1 MFKASGTLAALLP
14 SLRFGVNKTDFFT
27 SLWSKP
33 QTRDERVK
41 EYVPEVLEE
50 SFEQQR
56 AVLEESTSRD
66 IIVELG
72 NKILQEI
79 DSKSPTPSIAPHLNK
94 LLLEYGVKDVIAQ
107 RPLSYLLYPNS
118 SALSAGE
125 QAHELVS
132 SFPDNFRAMIEEVER
147 NGCSA
152 KTAVHASAAPEVH
165 VPKAAS
171 SVAAVGHEA
180 TSSVQVAD
188 GTSASG
194 EEVAPTE
201 PGGRTPGDSEASSPS
216 QQRADGVIMASKDE
230 YEPMDITM
238 FVKVAAGMAMAN
250 LHCGDMRNAV
260 RCVDAGIS
268 HAKEASRLGGLLALK
283 AGLLVRQKK
292 FAEAAECAKLA
303 VEASGNVQGY
313 LHGAYALH
321 KLNRPEE
328 AVALLERGRE
338 DHPMNTQFE
347 AQIEAIQRELK
358 LALPASSSSSSASKD
373 AAQEA
378 LPAK

>member
-1 MFKASGTLAALLP
+1 MFKASRTLAALLP
-14 SLRFGVNKTDFFT
+14 SLNLGVNKTDFFT

-50 SFEQQR
+50 SLEQQR

-94 LLLEYGVKDVIAQ
+94 LLLQYGVKDVIAQ

-118 SALSAGE
+118 SSLSAGE
-125 QAHELVS
+125 QVHELVS
-132 SFPDNFRAMIEEVER
+132 SFPDNFRAMVEEVER

-152 KTAVHASAAPEVH
+152 RTAAYAPAAPEVH
-165 VPKAAS
+165 VPQAAP
-171 SVAAVGHEA
+171 SVAAVEHEA
-180 TSSVQVAD
+180 TSDAQVV
-188 GTSASG
+188 GSTVASG
-194 EEVAPTE
+194 EAASTV
-201 PGGRTPGDSEASSPS
+201 PGGQTPGDGKASSSS
-216 QQRADGVIMASKDE
+216 QPRADSVIMASKDE

-260 RCVDAGIS
+260 RCVDAGIA

-292 FAEAAECAKLA
+292 FVEAAECAKLA
-303 VEASGNVQGY
+303 VEASGNIQGY
-313 LHGAYALH
+313 LHGAYALR

-328 AVALLERGRE
+328 AVALLEQGRE
-338 DHPMNTQFE
+338 DHPMNTQLE
-347 AQIEAIQRELK
+347 AQIEAIQKGLK
-358 LALPASSSSSSASKD
+358 LALPSSSSSSSASKD

>member
-1 MFKASGTLAALLP
+1 MFKVSKALGALLP
-14 SLRFGVNKTDFFT
+14 SLNFGVNKTDFFT

-50 SFEQQR
+50 SLEQQR

-79 DSKSPTPSIAPHLNK
+79 DNKSPTPSIAPHLNK

-147 NGCSA
+147 NGSSA
-152 KTAVHASAAPEVH
+152 KVAVPKPAGEEGYTPTAESLVTATEHETMPSAQLNSSTAVPGGTAST
-165 VPKAAS
+165 VPGGSTAGDGKAS
-171 SVAAVGHEA
+171 S
-180 TSSVQVAD
+180 SSQH
-188 GTSASG
+188 
-194 EEVAPTE
+194 
-201 PGGRTPGDSEASSPS
+201 
-216 QQRADGVIMASKDE
+216 RADGVIMASKDE

-260 RCVDAGIS
+260 RCVDAGIA
-268 HAKEASRLGGLLALK
+268 HAKESSRLGGLLALK
-283 AGLLVRQKK
+283 AGLFVRQKK

-313 LHGAYALH
+313 LHGAYALRQ
-321 KLNRPEE
+321 LNRLEE
-328 AVALLERGRE
+328 AVALLEQGRE

-347 AQIEAIQRELK
+347 EQIEAIQKEMK
-358 LALPASSSSSSASKD
+358 LALPASSSSPSASEE
-373 AAQEA
+373 ASQEA
-378 LPAK
+378 LSVK

>member
-1 MFKASGTLAALLP
+1 MLKTSKTLAALLP
-14 SLRFGVNKTDFFT
+14 SLSFGVNKTDFFT
-27 SLWSKP
+27 NLWRKP

-50 SFEQQR
+50 SLVEQH

-66 IIVELG
+66 TIVELG
-72 NKILQEI
+72 NKILQEM
-79 DSKSPTPSIAPHLNK
+79 DNKSPTPNIAPHLNR

-152 KTAVHASAAPEVH
+152 KIPAPLLSASEAHALKAAP
-165 VPKAAS
+165 
-171 SVAAVGHEA
+171 SVAVAGHDP
-180 TSSVQVAD
+180 TSSVDLGSGAA
-188 GTSASG
+188 TSG
-194 EEVAPTE
+194 EPESPAPS
-201 PGGRTPGDSEASSPS
+201 GSTPGDDKASSPS
-216 QQRADGVIMASKDE
+216 RRRADSVIMASKDE

-238 FVKVAAGMAMAN
+238 FVKVAAGLAMAN

-260 RCVDAGIS
+260 RCVDAGIAY
-268 HAKEASRLGGLLALK
+268 AKEASRRGGLLGLK
-283 AGLLVRQKK
+283 AGLLVHQKK
-292 FAEAAECAKLA
+292 FVEAAHCAQLA
-303 VEASGNVQGY
+303 VETSGNVQGY
-313 LHGAYALH
+313 LHGAYALR
-321 KLNRPEE
+321 KLSRLEE

-347 AQIEAIQRELK
+347 AQIEAIQKERRLT
-358 LALPASSSSSSASKD
+358 LPASSSLSSTKTD

-378 LPAK
+378 LPTT

>member
-1 MFKASGTLAALLP
+1 MLKTSKTLAALLP
-14 SLRFGVNKTDFFT
+14 SLSFGVNKTDFFT
-27 SLWSKP
+27 NLWRKP

-50 SFEQQR
+50 SLVEQH

-72 NKILQEI
+72 NKILQEM
-79 DSKSPTPSIAPHLNK
+79 DNKSPTPNIAPHLNR

-152 KTAVHASAAPEVH
+152 KIPAPLLSASEAHALKAAPT
-165 VPKAAS
+165 
-171 SVAAVGHEA
+171 VAVAGHDP
-180 TSSVQVAD
+180 TSSVDLGSGAA
-188 GTSASG
+188 TSGGPESP
-194 EEVAPTE
+194 APSDS
-201 PGGRTPGDSEASSPS
+201 TPGDDKASSPS
-216 QQRADGVIMASKDE
+216 RRRADSVIMASKDE

-238 FVKVAAGMAMAN
+238 FVKVAAGLAMAN

-260 RCVDAGIS
+260 RCVDAGIAY
-268 HAKEASRLGGLLALK
+268 AKEASRLGGLLGLK
-283 AGLLVRQKK
+283 AGLLVHQKK
-292 FAEAAECAKLA
+292 FVEAAHCAQLA
-303 VEASGNVQGY
+303 VETSGNVQGY
-313 LHGAYALH
+313 LHGAYALR
-321 KLNRPEE
+321 KLSRLEK

-347 AQIEAIQRELK
+347 TQIEAIQKERRLT
-358 LALPASSSSSSASKD
+358 LPASSSLSSTNTD

-378 LPAK
+378 LPTT